1 VSRSFATPRAVAASA
16 VAVALSLSLARLS
29 ASADTSRPSVPPVVQ
44 RVHTVSRLPVRFDP
58 ATNAGEEFI
67 ARGPRY
73 AVRLSS
79 TAITIGLRSAQT
91 ASRFDTVSMRLNKAR
106 TVVGRGIE
114 PLPGLTN
121 YISGN
126 DRSQWRAGVRSFA
139 KVEFPNV
146 YDGVNVV
153 YYGTNR
159 QLEYDFA
166 VKPGANPEVITL
178 GFEGV
183 RRIRVDAGAL
193 VLETPSGDL
202 RQPRPVAY
210 QLIDGVRR
218 PVDVSFVVK
227 RRDVSFRVGGY
238 DHRHALVIDPV
249 LAYSSYFGGSADDS
263 VAGLATDTDGNIFL
277 AGQTASLDFPHTTGS
292 KAGDVDAFILKMNP
306 AGDQLI
312 YATFIGGTRSD
323 GAKDVAVDAA
333 GCAYVVG
340 TTASVDFP
348 AVNAIRSS
356 PDTSGRG
363 DGFLAKF
370 DATGAIVYST
380 FIGGNGSD
388 SVNGVAVDAIGRVFL
403 VGQTNSSDLPALVSG
418 SPGSGVILKSVDGGR
433 TWASLR
439 GLQSNYASAIA
450 PDPANPN
457 VLYAGIDHA
466 FAVSV
471 DAGATW
477 TSTALPY
484 ELLSVT
490 RDPVMPSTAYLGLE
504 PLLVRTADGGA
515 TFTSGGL
522 SRMVTALSINPQ
534 SPNARVAAT
543 AFDGVWTSMDG
554 GLNWANTLAGTIWS
568 VSRSLSS
575 PSVLYAGTHAGVYK
589 STNDGMTWTAV
600 YGGSSSH
607 ADPGFRARVNGV
619 AVDPTDASI
628 VYAASDIGLFKTT
641 TGGNQWTNILP
652 AALWTVA
659 VSPVEPN
666 RVYCASQFGGIAGSD
681 DGGAT
686 WSITNTDTQV
696 WTVITDPVS
705 AKTAYAG
712 TFRSTDAFIMRINAD
727 GSSVD
732 YSMLL
737 GGANLDAAVSIAID
751 GAGNAFV
758 AGTTQSSDFPV
769 ANALQAQFGGGRDA
783 FVAKI
788 TPDGALAYSTFLGG
802 SGLEDHA
809 VVAVDAFGR
818 AHLAGY
824 TSSSDLPLVRA
835 QQPAFTGPTDAFVAA
850 LTPAGD
856 ALSYSTYL
864 GRGGFP
870 GTISIASTASGD
882 VYVTGATS
890 ASDFP
895 VVRAIQPNF
904 AGGSDA
910 FVTKVSAEGLTQ
922 WSTFLGGAAAD
933 SGTRIAIDRDDNVLV
948 AGMTAS
954 ANFPIASGFQ
964 SGKNGSTDAFLARIA
979 EDVPDATAPTTWF
992 AFTGLEG
999 NAGWYRSLVSVS
1011 LSAADAPGEGG
1022 VAFIDYQTNG
1032 HGFQRYRSSFAIG
1045 AEGVST
1051 IDARATDDSGHVE
1064 MPPASAVVRIDTTL
1078 PALVLAAP
1086 TEREYLHTESLPVQ
1100 FSASDS
1106 GSGLAAGSPSAT
1118 LDGAPV
1124 ANGQATA
1131 PLTLSLGAHMV
1142 TASAV
1147 DTAGNASHQDVV
1159 FHVVATIG
1167 SLATAVD
1174 FYASQGRI
1182 DATTSNSLRAK
1193 LSEAQSALDRG
1204 NLTVVHNKLEDFI
1217 DVCTKKLSADVAS
1230 VLIADARYVLG
1241 AL

>member
-1 VSRSFATPRAVAASA
+1 MSRSIATPRAVAVSV
-16 VAVALSLSLARLS
+16 VAAALSLSIARL
-29 ASADTSRPSVPPVVQ
+29 SADTSRPSVPPVVQ
-44 RVHTVSRLPVRFDP
+44 RVHAVSRLPMRFDP
-58 ATNAGEEFI
+58 ATNTGGEFI

-79 TAITIGLRSAQT
+79 TAITIGLRSAQ
-91 ASRFDTVSMRLNKAR
+91 AAYRFETVSMRLKKAR

-126 DRSQWRAGVRSFA
+126 DPSQWRAGVHSFA

-159 QLEYDFA
+159 QLEYDFV
-166 VKPGANPEVITL
+166 VKPGANPEVIRL
-178 GFEGV
+178 GFEGA

-193 VLETPSGDL
+193 VLETPSGDI

-210 QLIDGVRR
+210 QLIDDVRR
-218 PVDVSFVVK
+218 PVDVAFVVK
-227 RRDVSFRVGGY
+227 RLDVSFRVGGY

-263 VAGLATDTDGNIFL
+263 VAGLATDIDGNIFL

-306 AGDQLI
+306 AGDQLV
-312 YATFIGGTRSD
+312 YATFIGGTLSD
-323 GAKDVAVDAA
+323 GATDVAVDAA

-356 PDTSGRG
+356 PGTSGRG
-363 DGFLAKF
+363 EGFLAKF

-388 SVNGVAVDAIGRVFL
+388 SVNGVAVDAIGRVVL

-418 SPGSGVILKSVDGGR
+418 SLGSGVILKSVDGGR

-439 GLQSNYASAIA
+439 SLQSNYASAIA

-490 RDPVMPSTAYLGLE
+490 RDPVMPSAAYLGLV
-504 PLLVRTADGGA
+504 PVLLRTADGGA

-554 GLNWANTLAGTIWS
+554 GLNWANTLTGTIWS
-568 VSRSLSS
+568 VSRSASS
-575 PSVLYAGTHAGVYK
+575 PSILYAGTHAGVYK
-589 STNDGMTWTAV
+589 STNDGLTWTAV
-600 YGGSSSH
+600 YGGGSSH
-607 ADPGFRARVNGV
+607 SDPGFRARVNGV

-641 TGGNQWTNILP
+641 TGGSQWTNILP
-652 AALWTVA
+652 AELWTVA
-659 VSPVEPN
+659 VSPVEHN

-705 AKTAYAG
+705 PTTAYAG

-737 GGANLDAAVSIAID
+737 GGANIDAAMSIALD

-758 AGTTQSSDFPV
+758 AGITQSSDFPV
-769 ANALQAQFGGGRDA
+769 ANALQARLGGGRDA

-818 AHLAGY
+818 AHIAGY
-824 TSSSDLPLVRA
+824 TSSGDLPLVHA

-864 GRGGFP
+864 GRGVA

-890 ASDFP
+890 SSDFP
-895 VVRAIQPNF
+895 AVRAIQPNS
-904 AGGSDA
+904 AGASDA

-922 WSTFLGGAAAD
+922 WSTFLGGAASD
-933 SGTRIAIDRDDNVLV
+933 SGTRIAIDRNDNVLV

-954 ANFPIASGFQ
+954 TNFPIASGFQ
-964 SGKNGSTDAFLARIA
+964 SGKNGSTDAFLARIV
-979 EDVPDATAPTTWF
+979 EDVPDATAPTTSF
-992 AFTGLEG
+992 AFTGVEG
-999 NAGWYRSLVSVS
+999 NAGWYRSFVSVS
-1011 LSAADAPGEGG
+1011 LAAADAPDEGG

-1032 HGFQRYRSSFAIG
+1032 DGFQRYRGSFAIG
-1045 AEGVST
+1045 AEGPST

-1064 MPPASAVVRIDTTL
+1064 MPPTSAIVRIDMTL

-1086 TEREYLHTESLPVQ
+1086 TEREYLHTELLPVQ

-1106 GSGLAAGSPSAT
+1106 GSGLAAGSPSGT
-1118 LDGAPV
+1118 LDGAPI
-1124 ANGQATA
+1124 ANGQTIAL
-1131 PLTLSLGAHMV
+1131 LTLSLGAHTV

-1147 DTAGNASHQDVV
+1147 DTAGNGSHQSAV
-1159 FHVVATIG
+1159 FYVVATIG
-1167 SLATAVD
+1167 SLATAVN
-1174 FYASQGRI
+1174 FYASQVRI
-1182 DATTSNSLRAK
+1182 DAATSNSLMAK